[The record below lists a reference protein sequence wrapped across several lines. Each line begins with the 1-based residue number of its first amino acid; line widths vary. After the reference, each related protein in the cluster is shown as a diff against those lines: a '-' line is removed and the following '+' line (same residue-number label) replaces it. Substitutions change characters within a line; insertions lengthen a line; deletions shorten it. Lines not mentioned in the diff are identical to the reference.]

1 MKKFISLS
9 TILFQLFITFVALF
23 VIYLIFALLDMDEFD
38 MITEGAF
45 LIFQP
50 IFAIILSTLT
60 IVACI
65 IVGLPI
71 RLLPRVKMWW
81 SSRPIIPFI
90 TLTIGII
97 LLLLSLNANLTETRI
112 VTIDGIEREKEIP
125 NYSLSLTGWFMTAF
139 SLLHFYPM
147 TVLKWLK
154 DKALTKVP
162 IEMQAALVDRKK
174 P

>member
-1 MKKFISLS
+1 MGLFINVS
-9 TILFQLFITFVALF
+9 TILFQLFKTFFALS
-23 VIYLIFALLDMDEFD
+23 VIYLIYALLDMDEFD

-71 RLLPRVKMWW
+71 RLLPSVRNWR
-81 SSRPIIPFI
+81 SRRPIIPFI
-90 TLTIGII
+90 VFAIGLI
-97 LLLLSLNANLTETRI
+97 LLLLSLN
-112 VTIDGIEREKEIP
+112 DIEKEKEIP
-125 NYSLSLTGWFMTAF
+125 NYSLALTGWFLTAF

-154 DKALTKVP
+154 DKALTKVRNRNASR
-162 IEMQAALVDRKK
+162 IV
-174 P
+174 